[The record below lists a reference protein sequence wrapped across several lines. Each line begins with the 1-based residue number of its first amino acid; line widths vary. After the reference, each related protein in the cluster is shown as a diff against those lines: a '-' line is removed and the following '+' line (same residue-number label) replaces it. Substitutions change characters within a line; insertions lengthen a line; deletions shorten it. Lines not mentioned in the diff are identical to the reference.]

1 MKSLRR
7 KNQETMKLELH
18 HGFFEWISWCS
29 PSCSS
34 LKTRCFGTSK
44 EIKVSDEDKVC
55 HHMNH
60 ERETFLTK
68 CSSASF
74 FRKQSKKKSG
84 FLTFYRL
91 WTVCSKRAHV
101 SDLKTSKNYVEN
113 EVTDPGVACR
123 MRTSPKSNRKAF
135 VDQKCKWVFIIL
147 MFHLKKGNKRKM
159 KVVKKIMLC
168 MFRVVYRLG
177 CFSVDDNTLH
187 VMLDWRTSG
196 QRTSLVFLPHLLHV
210 FQEQ

>member
-1 MKSLRR
+1 MASLSEFHDVLRVVHHSRHVVSVLQRKSKSVMKI
-7 KNQETMKLELH
+7 KCVIT
-18 HGFFEWISWCS
+18 WIMNEK
-29 PSCSS
+29 PSSQNARV
-34 LKTRCFGTSK
+34 L
-44 EIKVSDEDKVC
+44 
-55 HHMNH
+55 
-60 ERETFLTK
+60 L
-68 CSSASF
+68 F

-168 MFRVVYRLG
+168 IFRVVYRLG